1 LYWRRDDAGNW
12 QRRVFDAWGAVQPR
26 NAMVHVNWF
35 EAEAYCN
42 WAGRRLPTEAEWE
55 FAASTSPGGGAK
67 RYFPWGDDAP
77 TPQQASLGMRQGDTV
92 DVFDRSAG
100 DSAWGIRQM
109 IGNVW
114 EWTTDNFEPYPG
126 FSPDPYK
133 EYSAPWF
140 DTHKTLRGGAWP
152 TRARLLRN
160 TWRSF
165 YTPDRRDVWAG
176 FRTCALAS

>member
-1 LYWRRDDAGNW
+1 
-12 QRRVFDAWGAVQPR
+12 
-26 NAMVHVNWF
+26 
-35 EAEAYCN
+35 
-42 WAGRRLPTEAEWE
+42 
-55 FAASTSPGGGAK
+55 
-67 RYFPWGDDAP
+67 
-77 TPQQASLGMRQGDTV
+77 MRQGDTV